1 MPTAPPI
8 APSYP
13 IAACPIAMTFQ
24 DFYNN
29 ERISAVN
36 ENTVTYD
43 TVPEQFASFDYRPP
57 QHIADDGQSTRPGDT
72 GYGPRYS
79 MQSIWSVAPPMAILE
94 ASLQSGNPRSIT
106 DHIIHCHPPPMQ
118 NVGINQS
125 GMSYN
130 ARILTHSTQ
139 SGQVGNTWEAPD
151 IPTMAGMSSELDP
164 FPHIDLHILDLVA
177 MGSGHGNLE
186 ETYSR
191 YTPTGVSSAPT
202 PGLQAVGQELVNTQH
217 INGASGSNIATEAPQ
232 DGALLTAVTSD
243 APAYK
248 FRRPR
253 SSTKA
258 DSKTTSRR
266 SRAPA
271 VIATTS
277 DDTAEGPI
285 RCKIC
290 KKKFSHKQNLNRHV
304 RIAHLGGCK
313 WDCIICGTKISRHDA
328 LRRHL
333 DNIHKLSKL
342 EAKHI
347 VRFLGE
353 KMYAAV

>member
-1 MPTAPPI
+1 MP
-8 APSYP
+8 
-13 IAACPIAMTFQ
+13 FQ

-43 TVPEQFASFDYRPP
+43 TVPEQFASLDYRPP
-57 QHIADDGQSTRPGDT
+57 QRIADDGQSTRPGDT
-72 GYGPRYS
+72 EN
-79 MQSIWSVAPPMAILE
+79 AMAILE

-191 YTPTGVSSAPT
+191 YTPTG
-202 PGLQAVGQELVNTQH
+202 QELVNTQH

-271 VIATTS
+271 VIATTP